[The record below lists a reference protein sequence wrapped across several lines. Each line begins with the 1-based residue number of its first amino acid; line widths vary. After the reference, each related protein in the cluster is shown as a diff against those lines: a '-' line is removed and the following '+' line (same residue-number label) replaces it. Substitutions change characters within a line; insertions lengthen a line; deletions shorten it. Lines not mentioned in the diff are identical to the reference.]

1 MRSATGSAG
10 ELIDFARGEAIPAR
24 QRIEELID
32 WVLPAAEEIGAARYL
47 AVPEQNAAER
57 QIERFES
64 GASLEEI
71 YAEQVR
77 ATETIGG

>member
-1 MRSATGSAG
+1 MAS
-10 ELIDFARGEAIPAR
+10 P
-24 QRIEELID
+24 
-32 WVLPAAEEIGAARYL
+32 YL

-57 QIERFES
+57 QIERFED
-64 GASLEEI
+64 GATLAQI

>member
-1 MRSATGSAG
+1 LSG
-10 ELIDFARGEAIPAR
+10 ELIDFGRGASIPAR
-24 QRIEELID
+24 QRIEELIE
-32 WVLPAAEEIGAARYL
+32 WVQPAADEIGAAPFL

-57 QIERFES
+57 QIDRFEA